1 MADANVCILTDS
13 NFDQEVI
20 KADIP
25 VLVDF
30 WAEWCGP
37 CKLIAPIVSELAEE
51 YAGKIKVC
59 KIDTDGQQKT
69 AATYGVS
76 AIPTIIVFKGGKD
89 VERMVGAKSKKD
101 IKTLIDAQL

>member
-1 MADANVCILTDS
+1 MADENVCMLTDGS
-13 NFDQEVI
+13 FDQEVI

-37 CKLIAPIVSELAEE
+37 CKLVGPIVAELAEE
-51 YAGKIKVC
+51 YKGKIKVC

-69 AATYGVS
+69 AATYGIS
-76 AIPTIIVFKGGKD
+76 AIPTIIMFKDGKD
-89 VERMVGAKSKKD
+89 MERMVGAKSKKD
-101 IKTLIDAQL
+101 IKALIDAQL